1 MKASKLKN
9 YLVAKKVYF
18 KGKRYVDYLKY
29 RVVFFASSSENVHS
43 QLNFK

>member
-29 RVVFFASSSENVHS
+29 RVVFLLVLVRMYT
-43 QLNFK
+43 LN